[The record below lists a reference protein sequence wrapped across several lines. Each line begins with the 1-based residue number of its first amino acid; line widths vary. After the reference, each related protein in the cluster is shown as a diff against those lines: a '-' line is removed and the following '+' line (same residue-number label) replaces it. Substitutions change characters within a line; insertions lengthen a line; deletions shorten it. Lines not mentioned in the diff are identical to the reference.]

1 MGQSAGGGEANGK
14 TGRHGATAVPGG
26 GRPAPAG
33 SLGEGREERAPG
45 MEPLQGSK
53 AEP

>member
-1 MGQSAGGGEANGK
+1 MGQSPGGGEANSK
-14 TGRHGATAVPGG
+14 TGPNGSTAVPGG
-26 GRPAPAG
+26 GRPTSAG
-33 SLGEGREERAPG
+33 SLGEGWEECAPW